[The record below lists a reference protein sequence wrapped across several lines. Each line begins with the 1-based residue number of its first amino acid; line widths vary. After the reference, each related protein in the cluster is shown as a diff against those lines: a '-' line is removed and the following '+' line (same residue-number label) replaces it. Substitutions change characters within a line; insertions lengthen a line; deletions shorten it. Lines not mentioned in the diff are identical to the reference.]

1 MTLVGKDFLGSEQKT
16 LTIQGKIGNLNCIKR
31 LPLFEIRC
39 QGNEK
44 ESHRLGEKIC
54 SIYTQQ
60 RTCIQN
66 KQGTLKVQ

>member
-1 MTLVGKDFLGSEQKT
+1 MTFVGKDFLGSEQKP
-16 LTIQGKIGNLNCIKR
+16 LTIWGKIGNLNCIKR
-31 LPLFEIRC
+31 LPLFEICC

-44 ESHRLGEKIC
+44 ESHRLGGKIC
-54 SIYTQQ
+54 SIYIQQ